1 MIEPFDF
8 LPERV
13 PWEDALAG
21 QRYNYV
27 LQGYV
32 RTDVPGYREIQIGSR
47 LGRAASGTHLFADW
61 MDAMSVAAGAAAGAI
76 YDESTTGQLT
86 FDVGTPLTFPDRA
99 GWLLG
104 AGVEAGTTMASAVSL
119 YVPPGRIPLMG
130 AVWDEVELE
139 REVKLAVDTI
149 KRQSGYVWGAAR
161 IWRVRLTMHRWS
173 LDALRTGWCRAGR
186 CRITPYDTTLGA
198 DSITLLAS
206 GVPNGCLDGRIV
218 AQDAARWLD
227 KTRRIAEV
235 AMLFATTAT

>member
-8 LPERV
+8 LPQRV
-13 PWEDALAG
+13 PWQDGLAA
-21 QRYNYV
+21 QRYAFV

-47 LGRAASGTHLFADW
+47 LFRVPSATYLFDDL
-61 MDAMSVAAGAAAGAI
+61 MVAIGAAAGGAVWDDSVNGCI
-76 YDESTTGQLT
+76 TVDC
-86 FDVGTPLTFPDRA
+86 GTPLTYPDRL

-104 AGVEAGTTMASAVSL
+104 AGVEAGSTVVSQ
-119 YVPPGRIPLMG
+119 VSFFIPPGRIPLMG
-130 AVWDEVELE
+130 AVWDEVALE
-139 REVKLAVDTI
+139 REVKLAVDSI

-186 CRITPYDTTLGA
+186 CRISPWDTALAANSTVL
-198 DSITLLAS
+198 IAS

-218 AQDAARWLD
+218 AQESARWVD
-227 KTRRIAEV
+227 KARRIAEV
-235 AMLFATTAT
+235 SMLFATT